1 MKFLLPILLVGISV
15 ATFIM
20 VIDPQYKEAKLIRAT
35 IAEYDKALVA
45 SSDVRAKKNKLDDDY
60 KRILLIDGGKALPKM
75 RKMIPQRIETIK
87 FILDMSD
94 MARQRGLP
102 LKNLQIGGT
111 DSVAAPGSGRVAA
124 IPRSQPYRTNTFGF
138 SVSTSYEKFLSF
150 LQALEQ
156 NLQVMDITSITFVSN
171 DSNIYDFSISG
182 NVYSLE

>member
-1 MKFLLPILLVGISV
+1 MKFLLPILLVGIAV
-15 ATFIM
+15 VTFIK

-35 IAEYDKALVA
+35 IGEYDKALIA
-45 SSDVRAKKNKLDDDY
+45 SNDVKTKKNKLDDDY

-102 LKNLQIGGT
+102 LKNLQISGGGT
-111 DSVAAPGSGRVAA
+111 IGKDKVVA
-124 IPRSQPYRTNTFGF
+124 IPRPQAYKSNTFSF
-138 SVSTSYEKFLSF
+138 SISTSYEKFLFF
-150 LQALEQ
+150 LQDLER
-156 NLQVMDITSITFVSN
+156 NLQIMDITSITFMSS
-171 DSNIYDFSISG
+171 DSSIYDFSISG

>member
-1 MKFLLPILLVGISV
+1 
-15 ATFIM
+15 M
-20 VIDPQYKEAKLIRAT
+20 VIDPQYKEAKVIRAT

-45 SSDVRAKKNKLDDDY
+45 SNDVKTQKNKLDEDY
-60 KRILLIDGGKALPKM
+60 KRILLIDGGKAVPKM

-94 MARQRGLP
+94 MSRQRGLL
-102 LKNLQIGGT
+102 LKNLTISGAGGAAT
-111 DSVAAPGSGRVAA
+111 KDSKVAA
-124 IPRSQPYRTNTFGF
+124 IPRSQAYKTNSFSF

-156 NLQVMDITSITFVSN
+156 NLQVMDITSITFTSS
-171 DSNIYDFSISG
+171 DSSIYDFSISG